1 MGADD
6 LSLEHGH
13 RTATSSVDQQGR
25 VAPNGTPPTPDLAR
39 LYRPRSV
46 AVVGA
51 SANPDKLGH
60 QILRNIIESGYSGKI
75 YPINPKAET
84 ILGLT
89 CYPSIEQA
97 PPVDLAVIVVPA
109 EAVVSVAEACGRH
122 GVAHLVVI
130 SAGFKEVGPEG
141 ARREAALVEVCRR
154 HGMGL
159 IGPNCLGVIDTHTPL
174 NATFASA
181 QPVQGSIAFIS
192 QSGALGSAILDWSHQ
207 QNIGF
212 SRFISLGNKAGL
224 TEVDLILD
232 AASDPDTKV
241 VCAYLED
248 VKDGARFLE
257 AIGEATRK
265 RPVLILKSGTSEAG
279 GRAASSHTGALA
291 GDDRAYQCAFNQT
304 GVIRVQSLTELFS
317 LATAFA
323 NQPLPAG
330 PRVAI
335 VTNAGGPGIIA
346 TDAVERMGLTTAKLA
361 PETVKALREKLPP
374 ECAVYNPVDVV
385 GDAPPERY
393 RVALEAVVRD
403 PGVDAVLVLLT
414 PQVPTRPPEVARHV
428 LAARELAPDKPI
440 MVSMIGGELVR
451 EAVEFLVAHRIPC
464 FSFPEEAVTALAGMY
479 RYAKRRQRGPSPS
492 ATRFTDVRPA
502 EARAVLE
509 RVRSEGRRV
518 LLGPEAA
525 QVAAAYGIR
534 VAPAALAR
542 TPDEAVAAAE
552 SIGYPVALK
561 IASPEIVHKSD
572 VGGVRLR
579 LSSADAVRQAFVE
592 IQESVSRLMPQHR
605 FYGIEV
611 SKMMPPG
618 QELIIGMVRDRQF
631 GPVLA
636 FGMGGIYVNLLKD
649 VSFRLAQ
656 VLSQADVEEMI
667 QETKVYQLLRG
678 YRGAEPSD
686 IAAIQEALARV
697 ARLALDLPEVSEL
710 DVNPLFAYRSGEGY
724 VAVDVKM
731 TLT

>member
-1 MGADD
+1 
-6 LSLEHGH
+6 
-13 RTATSSVDQQGR
+13 
-25 VAPNGTPPTPDLAR
+25 
-39 LYRPRSV
+39 
-46 AVVGA
+46 
-51 SANPDKLGH
+51 
-60 QILRNIIESGYSGKI
+60 
-75 YPINPKAET
+75 
-84 ILGLT
+84 
-89 CYPSIEQA
+89 
-97 PPVDLAVIVVPA
+97 
-109 EAVVSVAEACGRH
+109 
-122 GVAHLVVI
+122 
-130 SAGFKEVGPEG
+130 
-141 ARREAALVEVCRR
+141 
-154 HGMGL
+154 
-159 IGPNCLGVIDTHTPL
+159 
-174 NATFASA
+174 
-181 QPVQGSIAFIS
+181 
-192 QSGALGSAILDWSHQ
+192 
-207 QNIGF
+207 
-212 SRFISLGNKAGL
+212 
-224 TEVDLILD
+224 
-232 AASDPDTKV
+232 
-241 VCAYLED
+241 
-248 VKDGARFLE
+248 
-257 AIGEATRK
+257 
-265 RPVLILKSGTSEAG
+265 
-279 GRAASSHTGALA
+279 
-291 GDDRAYQCAFNQT
+291 
-304 GVIRVQSLTELFS
+304 
-317 LATAFA
+317 
-323 NQPLPAG
+323 
-330 PRVAI
+330 
-335 VTNAGGPGIIA
+335 
-346 TDAVERMGLTTAKLA
+346 
-361 PETVKALREKLPP
+361 
-374 ECAVYNPVDVV
+374 
-385 GDAPPERY
+385 
-393 RVALEAVVRD
+393 
-403 PGVDAVLVLLT
+403 
-414 PQVPTRPPEVARHV
+414 
-428 LAARELAPDKPI
+428 
-440 MVSMIGGELVR
+440 
-451 EAVEFLVAHRIPC
+451 
-464 FSFPEEAVTALAGMY
+464 
-479 RYAKRRQRGPSPS
+479 
-492 ATRFTDVRPA
+492 
-502 EARAVLE
+502 VLE